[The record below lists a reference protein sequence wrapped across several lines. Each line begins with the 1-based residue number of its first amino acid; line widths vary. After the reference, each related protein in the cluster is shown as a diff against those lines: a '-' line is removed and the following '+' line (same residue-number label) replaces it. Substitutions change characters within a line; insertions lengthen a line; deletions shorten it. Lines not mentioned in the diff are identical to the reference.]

1 MAISMLAT
9 QKKQPFVWYA
19 QYTVRAVKNGG
30 GAECAGYFGCRR
42 YDQCQNYDAFQNLGR
57 CFHWIEW
64 IFFLIFYWQS
74 FTEGLFLFE
83 SYSESFLI
91 HLFL

>member
-9 QKKQPFVWYA
+9 QRNSHLFGMPKTPSGRSTMGEEPNALTILAVA
-19 QYTVRAVKNGG
+19 VTTSVRITMRFRIWDAVFIGLNGSP
-30 GAECAGYFGCRR
+30 
-42 YDQCQNYDAFQNLGR
+42 
-57 CFHWIEW
+57 
-64 IFFLIFYWQS
+64 FLIFYWQS

-83 SYSESFLI
+83 SHSESFLI